1 MQLMVNN
8 LPSSQN
14 ANPLSPF
21 FAKLC
26 VYISTSQFSLRALL
40 VVFQCRRLLSQSSR
54 HELNRLYLAL
64 RFVLYAVHLSPFIL
78 NCAFMSFFQPYR
90 SSFHLF
96 ERIRTVNLCELQ
108 SVIVSTITVSIN
120 IPHLLFSR
128 STVRYMRQLVYTGY
142 PAIGR
147 QCKVLFFISWKVGFS
162 SSHSR
167 RYYSSIPPNLSLI
180 FTFSSF

>member
-1 MQLMVNN
+1 M
-8 LPSSQN
+8 PSTFKSVI
-14 ANPLSPF
+14 
-21 FAKLC
+21 KL
-26 VYISTSQFSLRALL
+26 
-40 VVFQCRRLLSQSSR
+40 R
-54 HELNRLYLAL
+54 HELNRLHFAL
-64 RFVLYAVHLSPFIL
+64 RFVLYAIHLSPFLL
-78 NCAFMSFFQPYR
+78 NGAFMSFFQLYR

-96 ERIRTVNLCELQ
+96 ERIRTVNFCELQ
-108 SVIVSTITVSIN
+108 SVIVSERTITLSIN